1 MNSTPPETVKSA
13 RSETL
18 GLLMHVPLRLT
29 VELGSCKMSVAEIL
43 KLGTGSIVELDR
55 AANAPVELLV
65 NNKPIARGEIVAV
78 DESFG
83 LRVTELLTADH
94 PS

>member
-1 MNSTPPETVKSA
+1 
-13 RSETL
+13 
-18 GLLMHVPLRLT
+18 
-29 VELGSCKMSVAEIL
+29 MSVAEIL

-83 LRVTELLTADH
+83 LRITELFSLQA
-94 PS
+94 SL